1 MTDRKRVC
9 LLCLGQIER
18 GRPVYLIQDTTQE
31 IHGPLHP
38 RCAAYAKQSGQQV
51 WELIKRSHSLAS
63 SLYGRQIPLPGLE
76 NTEGE
81 LEL

>member
-9 LLCLGQIER
+9 LLCHGAIEK
-18 GRPVYLIQDTTQE
+18 GRPVYLIQDTIQE

-38 RCAAYAKQSGQQV
+38 RCAAKAKQSGQQV
-51 WELIKRSHSLAS
+51 WDLIKRSHSLAS
-63 SLYGRQIPLPGLE
+63 SLYGRQMPLPAVE
-76 NTEGE
+76 NTEEE